1 MHVRSVRMRRRFIG
15 LLVVGALLPGNALP
29 AAQVEAVSD
38 RAASFRL
45 AQAEGAAT
53 EAQLWDAL
61 QSGDHI
67 VLLRHAIAPGTGD
80 PEDFEVGDCATQRN
94 LSDQGRDQARR
105 IGDRSRAHGT
115 SIAPVFS
122 SQWCRCL
129 ETARLLGLG
138 PVTQLPVLNSFFRN
152 GERRE
157 PQTQALRQWIAKQD
171 LSSVLVLVTH
181 QVNITALTGV
191 YPQSGEL
198 VILRRDRT
206 GSLSVVGTLRT
217 E

>member
-1 MHVRSVRMRRRFIG
+1 MRTIWTRRHFVG
-15 LLVVGALLPGNALP
+15 LLVLGALFPVTPLP
-29 AAQVEAVSD
+29 AAQASD
-38 RAASFRL
+38 FTDRGAPVRVAR
-45 AQAEGAAT
+45 AEGALT
-53 EAQLWDAL
+53 EPQLWNAL

-105 IGDRSRAHGT
+105 IGDRFRAHGT